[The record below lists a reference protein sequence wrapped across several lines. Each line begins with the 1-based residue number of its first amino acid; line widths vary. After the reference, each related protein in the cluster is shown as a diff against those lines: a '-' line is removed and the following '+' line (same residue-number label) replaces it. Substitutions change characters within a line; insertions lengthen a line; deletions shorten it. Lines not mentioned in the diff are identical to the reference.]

1 MNKNI
6 IDNDLCTGCGVC
18 MLECPKKCITMK
30 MNEEGFLYP
39 FKSDQCIN
47 CGICTNTCP
56 RINPKNVE
64 SNFKKQAYAA
74 LSRNTTIWKNS
85 ASGGAFTEICKA
97 WNNNKTVF
105 VGAVWKGLKVEHRIV
120 NYNELYRLNKSKY
133 MASELNTIYIEIE
146 KYLNNGFRVVF
157 SGTPCQ
163 VAGLKT
169 FLKREYD
176 NLLLIDLICHGV
188 GSPKVFNDCIRQT
201 EIDLG
206 CTIQSY
212 EFRHKERV
220 FVQDHIQKI
229 TNGNKNKLLEN
240 DRYMQLFTKQHCLRK
255 SCGKNCI
262 YRTKNRQGDIT
273 IGDFKGLINVFPK
286 LNGTKKNYSTV
297 VINTEKGS
305 RIVNTL
311 KENMILLE
319 CTINDIEKYNPL
331 FAKHTYFSEKRDVF
345 FDEYKNNPL
354 DTIKKWTISASEY
367 KRGIKLLF
375 DILPVNI
382 RRIIRI
388 RKRLFNGK

>member
-30 MNEEGFLYP
+30 MNDEGFLYP

-105 VGAVWKGLKVEHRIV
+105 VGAAWKGLKVEHRIV

-133 MASELNTIYIEIE
+133 MSSELNTIYIEIK
-146 KYLNNGFRVVF
+146 KYLTNGFRVVF

-169 FLKREYD
+169 FLKKEYD

-188 GSPKVFNDCIRQT
+188 GSPKVFSDCIRQT

-286 LNGTKKNYSTV
+286 LNGTKK
-297 VINTEKGS
+297 I
-305 RIVNTL
+305 
-311 KENMILLE
+311 ILQL
-319 CTINDIEKYNPL
+319 
-331 FAKHTYFSEKRDVF
+331 
-345 FDEYKNNPL
+345 
-354 DTIKKWTISASEY
+354 
-367 KRGIKLLF
+367 
-375 DILPVNI
+375 
-382 RRIIRI
+382 
-388 RKRLFNGK
+388 